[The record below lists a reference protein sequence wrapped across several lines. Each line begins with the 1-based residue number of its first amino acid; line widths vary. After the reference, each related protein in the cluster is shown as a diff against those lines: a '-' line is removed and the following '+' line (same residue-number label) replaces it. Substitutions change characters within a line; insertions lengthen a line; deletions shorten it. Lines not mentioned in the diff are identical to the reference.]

1 MTSKMN
7 KVNKTKRN
15 IDKKDKE
22 KKIKLA
28 SFIRTNFKNYIDCI
42 ALPKYYI
49 YKSKKMI
56 ER

>member
-1 MTSKMN
+1 MN

-22 KKIKLA
+22 KKIKLT

-42 ALPKYYI
+42 KHIALPKYYI
-49 YKSKKMI
+49 YKSKETI

>member
-1 MTSKMN
+1 MN

-22 KKIKLA
+22 KKIKLT

-42 ALPKYYI
+42 KHIALPSTIFTKV
-49 YKSKKMI
+49 KKTI